1 MRDLNLVACS
11 EIWRRL
17 KSQANAR
24 NPAVL
29 AFARCYCQG
38 QGGGGGGLEEVL
50 YRELQGL
57 EEGLQRFQ
65 LEPILFTVTDC
76 HGLLGYRSS

>member
-1 MRDLNLVACS
+1 MLGTQPCLPLRGAT
-11 EIWRRL
+11 
-17 KSQANAR
+17 AR
-24 NPAVL
+24 
-29 AFARCYCQG
+29 ARV
-38 QGGGGGGLEEVL
+38 GGGGLEEVL